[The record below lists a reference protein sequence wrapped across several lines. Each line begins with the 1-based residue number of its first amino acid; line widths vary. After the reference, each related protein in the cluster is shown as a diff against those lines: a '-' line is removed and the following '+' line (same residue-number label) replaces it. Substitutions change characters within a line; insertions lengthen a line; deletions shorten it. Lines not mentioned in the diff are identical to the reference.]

1 MLNIDVKHAVH
12 AYDYAYGMETMG
24 DRIKLLR
31 QARNLTQEQVAKAC
45 GITKSA
51 VSQWE
56 NGLTS
61 NVKLPT
67 VLALVDVLRTDL
79 AYLVYGADRHP
90 GEGAYGRRQGK
101 APR

>member
-1 MLNIDVKHAVH
+1 MLNLSVKHTNH
-12 AYDYAYGMETMG
+12 AQHYAKGMETMG

-61 NVKLPT
+61 SIKLPT

-90 GEGAYGRRQGK
+90 GAGAGGRMQGK
-101 APR
+101 A